1 MLSRLLARA
10 AWPAAVIAGYALAMT
25 LVCRTIL
32 ASGFDLGFGERGD
45 AIIEISI
52 LEHWRNVL
60 SGVSAWDS
68 TLYFHPYG
76 GTLGYNDGYLL
87 FGIVYAFWR
96 LFADPFVA
104 DTLNILTFKTI
115 GFAGAYLLI
124 ARTLRWGRAP
134 ALIVALLW
142 TVSSNIWLQ
151 AVHAQLQ
158 SVGLL
163 PLAMIL
169 AIGAARAERDA
180 RHAAARVRAMLLA
193 LLMAAWLLTSYYM
206 AWFTLF
212 SACLYVACWA
222 GLSGHWR
229 PGAML
234 GLVRRHAGTL
244 LIGGGT
250 FVVAVIPFLLLYLP
264 KMRET
269 GGEPYDE
276 MLGYLVT
283 PLIDMINVGAG
294 NYLWGWIFVPLLALV
309 HTILPDDPALP
320 GRVLGGEH
328 SAGFPLI
335 LFGLVVT
342 ALWTMCVRRRSPDG
356 HAPTMAIRAFA
367 LAMAIA
373 WLLTLQFWV
382 ASPWGV
388 IFHLVPGAKG
398 MRVVSRYQLWLTL
411 PFLLI
416 VVAAWRT
423 HAVRMAQRRPWL
435 AAGLMTLLVAENLS
449 AETPTRL
456 SRADQ
461 RHALLPIPRPPAG
474 CASFYA
480 VATRRTEPLYINDE
494 LHALYPHNVDAML
507 LAELW
512 RVPTVNGFSTFNPP
526 DWNFASP
533 LTPDYDARVLRY
545 ARAHGL
551 RGLCRLDV
559 RQRQP
564 WSRVTG

>member
-1 MLSRLLARA
+1 
-10 AWPAAVIAGYALAMT
+10 MT

-193 LLMAAWLLTSYYM
+193 LLME
-206 AWFTLF
+206 
-212 SACLYVACWA
+212 
-222 GLSGHWR
+222 
-229 PGAML
+229 
-234 GLVRRHAGTL
+234 
-244 LIGGGT
+244 IG
-250 FVVAVIPFLLLYLP
+250 
-264 KMRET
+264 
-269 GGEPYDE
+269 
-276 MLGYLVT
+276 
-283 PLIDMINVGAG
+283 
-294 NYLWGWIFVPLLALV
+294 
-309 HTILPDDPALP
+309 
-320 GRVLGGEH
+320 
-328 SAGFPLI
+328 
-335 LFGLVVT
+335 
-342 ALWTMCVRRRSPDG
+342 
-356 HAPTMAIRAFA
+356 
-367 LAMAIA
+367 
-373 WLLTLQFWV
+373 
-382 ASPWGV
+382 
-388 IFHLVPGAKG
+388 
-398 MRVVSRYQLWLTL
+398 
-411 PFLLI
+411 
-416 VVAAWRT
+416 
-423 HAVRMAQRRPWL
+423 
-435 AAGLMTLLVAENLS
+435 
-449 AETPTRL
+449 
-456 SRADQ
+456 
-461 RHALLPIPRPPAG
+461 
-474 CASFYA
+474 
-480 VATRRTEPLYINDE
+480 
-494 LHALYPHNVDAML
+494 
-507 LAELW
+507 
-512 RVPTVNGFSTFNPP
+512 
-526 DWNFASP
+526 
-533 LTPDYDARVLRY
+533 
-545 ARAHGL
+545 RAH
-551 RGLCRLDV
+551 V
-559 RQRQP
+559 
-564 WSRVTG
+564 